1 MNFSFLKQTVPCF
14 SQKQVL
20 LEFLPW
26 ALWAELWGHTALS
39 PTAVTIISRA
49 TSPTSG
55 LSRESAGR
63 LHQCS
68 ATV

>member
-20 LEFLPW
+20 LEFLP
-26 ALWAELWGHTALS
+26 WAELWGHTALS

-55 LSRESAGR
+55 LSTQSAGR